1 MYDVPDE
8 IKIEADGGIRIVT
21 LNRPKDHNAAT
32 TPMLFALSALA
43 KAIGQDDEAKAVILT
58 GAGKAFSSGGD
69 FQHLI
74 ACSQDPELS
83 RKTLENSRQFIAA
96 MMAIPIPV
104 IAAVNGAAV
113 GFGATLAAL
122 CDLVLIAD
130 TAFFAEP
137 HVNVGLVLGDGISV
151 TWPLYMSMLKAKEY
165 IFTGDR
171 IAAEAA
177 VACGLAN
184 RVVAHGDLMAEAL
197 LLAKKLE
204 AQPSSALRGS
214 KALLN
219 MYHRQAIDLV
229 LNEMLVKQFA
239 ATQGFDHRRIVQGMI
254 DSQKRNKG

>member
-8 IKIEADGGIRIVT
+8 IRIEVDGGIRIVT
-21 LNRPKDHNAAT
+21 LNRPENRNAAT

-43 KAIGQDDEAKAVILT
+43 TAIGQDENAKAVILT

-74 ACSQDPELS
+74 ACTQDAALS
-83 RKTLENSRQFIAA
+83 MRTLENSRAFINA

-104 IAAVNGAAV
+104 IAAVNGPAV

-130 TAFFAEP
+130 TAYFAEP

-165 IFTGDR
+165 IFTGSR
-171 IAAEAA
+171 ITADAA

-184 RVVAHGDLMAEAL
+184 RVVPHAELMAEARG
-197 LLAKKLE
+197 LAKTLE

-219 MYHRQAIDLV
+219 LYHRQAIDLV
-229 LNEMLVKQFA
+229 LQGMMAQQFA
-239 ATQGFDHRRIVQGMI
+239 ATQGSDHRRIVHGMI
-254 DSQKRNKG
+254 DAQKRNKG